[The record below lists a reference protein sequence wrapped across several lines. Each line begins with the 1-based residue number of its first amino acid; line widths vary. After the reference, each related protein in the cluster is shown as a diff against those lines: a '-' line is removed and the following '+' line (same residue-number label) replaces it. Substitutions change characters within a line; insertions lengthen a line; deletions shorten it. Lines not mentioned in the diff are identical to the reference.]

1 MNKLITGIGILFL
14 SGMVS
19 ASAQMQYVDNDA
31 CQDDLS
37 LSTPKFTR
45 EASPLDTLRKYI
57 LTPKAPDT
65 PRIKS
70 LVYVPVLNSF
80 ILSRLR
86 VFAL

>member
-45 EASPLDTLRKYI
+45 EASPL
-57 LTPKAPDT
+57 
-65 PRIKS
+65 
-70 LVYVPVLNSF
+70 VYVPVRNSF